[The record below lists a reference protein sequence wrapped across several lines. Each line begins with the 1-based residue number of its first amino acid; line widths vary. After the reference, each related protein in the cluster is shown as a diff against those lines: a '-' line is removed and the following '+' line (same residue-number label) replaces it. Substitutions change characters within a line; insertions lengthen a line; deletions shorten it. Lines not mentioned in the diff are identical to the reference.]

1 MSQNNQNA
9 IQLARGTLEQYKFEL
24 QKTRILVSYL
34 FLIYFMVS
42 LVHIKWPGFKL
53 RDIFLRRISGRDLE
67 MRFLFKVSQAVQ
79 ELKQYTEQYQRE
91 DPLVVGIPT
100 SMNPFKDKR
109 PCSIL

>member
-24 QKTRILVSYL
+24 QKTRIL
-34 FLIYFMVS
+34 
-42 LVHIKWPGFKL
+42 
-53 RDIFLRRISGRDLE
+53 
-67 MRFLFKVSQAVQ
+67 VSQAVQ

-109 PCSIL
+109 PCSML